1 MFSTKKVLSFVLVL
15 SIIAS
20 LFIFYSSAETVQ
32 NLDAANKLKTL
43 NLFLGSN
50 LGFELDKDFTR
61 EQSVVM
67 VLRLQALEKNAKA
80 ETEKSTFTDVPA
92 SHWAN
97 CYISYAEKTGLT
109 KGIGNGKF
117 GLGNKVTANEYITYV
132 LRALG
137 YDDTY
142 GDFTWDKSID
152 KALEIGLITA
162 TEVKYYKSKASTAI
176 IRDDVV
182 ALSISALEIK
192 IKGTQKSLLKKLL
205 DAGVVTESQINATGD
220 EGLIKAVVVPAT
232 STPTVTPKPTATPT
246 PTGISAYATFEA
258 ESFSQKS
265 GIETGVCSEGGQ
277 DIEWI
282 ENGDYVVYKN
292 IEFGNGASS
301 FEARVAS
308 GSNGGNIEIRL
319 DSTNGKIIGTCSV
332 SNTGGWQS
340 WVTRTCSITGAT
352 GRHDVYLR
360 FTGSSGY
367 LFSINWF
374 KFIPVSP
381 TPVSVMHSDNFDDGN
396 SDGWITYGGTW
407 SVENKQYTVNPGTE
421 GKSIVSGGNYKDF
434 TYTADVTIGTSGS
447 AGLIFNV
454 TNPAVGTY
462 AFKGYY
468 VGIDA
473 NNDKIELQRMN
484 SSNSYTSLST
494 AWVTI
499 DPYVS
504 YKLRVVRSGSYITIY
519 LNDMNVPKITAYDNE
534 YLSGTVGFRAVGTYA
549 KFDNMS
555 VNVNSSTPTPAPT
568 ATPSL
573 KSPDNPGY
581 TVNGLKYS
589 YYEGYWNNIP
599 DFNRISAVE
608 TGFVD
613 NFDLGP
619 RKRDDYFGFVYTGYI
634 NINTEGSYTF
644 YTSSDDGSRLYIGD
658 KLVVDNDGKHDKTE
672 KSGTIRLAAG
682 KHHIRVE
689 YFDDTSS
696 HALEVRYSG
705 PGITKSLIPDSM
717 LFRSAPTP
725 TPTATSKPTPT
736 ATATATPTQTATSTP
751 TQTTTPTP
759 S

>member
-1 MFSTKKVLSFVLVL
+1 
-15 SIIAS
+15 
-20 LFIFYSSAETVQ
+20 
-32 NLDAANKLKTL
+32 
-43 NLFLGSN
+43 
-50 LGFELDKDFTR
+50 
-61 EQSVVM
+61 M

-308 GSNGGNIEIRL
+308 GSNGEI
-319 DSTNGKIIGTCSV
+319 
-332 SNTGGWQS
+332 
-340 WVTRTCSITGAT
+340 
-352 GRHDVYLR
+352 
-360 FTGSSGY
+360 
-367 LFSINWF
+367 
-374 KFIPVSP
+374 
-381 TPVSVMHSDNFDDGN
+381 
-396 SDGWITYGGTW
+396 
-407 SVENKQYTVNPGTE
+407 
-421 GKSIVSGGNYKDF
+421 
-434 TYTADVTIGTSGS
+434 
-447 AGLIFNV
+447 
-454 TNPAVGTY
+454 
-462 AFKGYY
+462 
-468 VGIDA
+468 
-473 NNDKIELQRMN
+473 
-484 SSNSYTSLST
+484 
-494 AWVTI
+494 
-499 DPYVS
+499 
-504 YKLRVVRSGSYITIY
+504 
-519 LNDMNVPKITAYDNE
+519 
-534 YLSGTVGFRAVGTYA
+534 
-549 KFDNMS
+549 
-555 VNVNSSTPTPAPT
+555 
-568 ATPSL
+568 L
-573 KSPDNPGY
+573 K
-581 TVNGLKYS
+581 
-589 YYEGYWNNIP
+589 
-599 DFNRISAVE
+599 
-608 TGFVD
+608 
-613 NFDLGP
+613 
-619 RKRDDYFGFVYTGYI
+619 
-634 NINTEGSYTF
+634 
-644 YTSSDDGSRLYIGD
+644 
-658 KLVVDNDGKHDKTE
+658 
-672 KSGTIRLAAG
+672 
-682 KHHIRVE
+682 
-689 YFDDTSS
+689 
-696 HALEVRYSG
+696 
-705 PGITKSLIPDSM
+705 
-717 LFRSAPTP
+717 
-725 TPTATSKPTPT
+725 
-736 ATATATPTQTATSTP
+736 
-751 TQTTTPTP
+751 
-759 S
+759 